1 MGGRKER
8 NKKAAIRRALEKER
22 RKLLPV
28 KREEDGE
35 EEVFVVFSF
44 NAPLGS
50 LGGLEL
56 CHLFFLLLWG
66 LT

>member
-35 EEVFVVFSF
+35 EVFVVFSF